1 MSMLTNQEH
10 IERYG
15 ILVLKKRLEMEL
27 KFPEWASSPA
37 GTLTMRSARNLG
49 FPGRTRKQALHFVTD
64 LLEVA

>member
-1 MSMLTNQEH
+1 MMLTSPEH

-15 ILVLKKRLEMEL
+15 ILVLKKRLEMEI

-37 GTLTMRSARNLG
+37 GRITMRSVKSLG
-49 FPGRTRKQALHFVTD
+49 FPGRTRKQALDFVTC

>member
-1 MSMLTNQEH
+1 MILTEPEA

-27 KFPEWASSPA
+27 AFPEWASGPA
-37 GTLTMRSARNLG
+37 GRMTMRSVKSLG
-49 FPGRTRKQALHFVTD
+49 FPGRTRKQALSYVTE

>member
-1 MSMLTNQEH
+1 MMLTSPEH

-27 KFPEWASSPA
+27 KFPEWASTSA
-37 GTLTMRSARNLG
+37 GTITMRSVRNLG
-49 FPGRTRKQALHFVTD
+49 FPGRTRKQALSFVTD

>member
-1 MSMLTNQEH
+1 MMLTSPEH

-15 ILVLKKRLEMEL
+15 ILVLKKRLEAEL

-37 GTLTMRSARNLG
+37 GRITMRSVKSLG
-49 FPGRTRKQALHFVTD
+49 FPGRTRKQALAFVTD

>member
-1 MSMLTNQEH
+1 MMLTEPEA

-15 ILVLKKRLEMEL
+15 ILVLKKRLEAEL

-37 GTLTMRSARNLG
+37 GTMTMRSVKSLG
-49 FPGRTRKQALHFVTD
+49 FPGRTRKQALEFVTE

>member
-1 MSMLTNQEH
+1 MTMLTNPKH

-37 GTLTMRSARNLG
+37 GTQTMRSAKNLG
-49 FPGRTRKQALHFVTD
+49 FPGRTRKQALSFVTD